1 MKIPTRNGSWLNV
14 MGLALSLPSLIFF
27 LGWLMKYTVDEG
39 YVSKPVGLIL
49 FLAVIFNTFYL
60 IVRYAANKKN

>member
-1 MKIPTRNGSWLNV
+1 MREPKVSKPWLKI
-14 MGLALSLPSLIFF
+14 MGLSLSLPSLIFF
-27 LGWLMKYTVDEG
+27 CGWLMNYATSHG

-60 IVRYAANKKN
+60 IVRYAINKKN

>member
-1 MKIPTRNGSWLNV
+1 MKEPKVKNSWLKI
-14 MGLALSLPSLIFF
+14 MGLSLSLPGLIFF
-27 LGWLMKYTVDEG
+27 CGWFMHYATSNG

-60 IVRYAANKKN
+60 IIRYAINKKN